1 MNVFVKPNCLVASSL
16 SWSGQALPINKH
28 YQPYTTYE
36 DALDGIIVESVL
48 CLETGEVTACPP
60 YLTLNNF
67 EGWVRS
73 NFTPSDTIESINLL
87 S

>member
-1 MNVFVKPNCLVASSL
+1 MNVFVKPDVLMSSSL
-16 SWSGQALPINKH
+16 SWCGKSVPINKH

-36 DALDGIIVESVL
+36 DVLDGTIVESVL
-48 CLETGEVTACPP
+48 CLESGEVTQCPP
-60 YLTLNNF
+60 HLTLDNF

-73 NFTPSDTIESINLL
+73 SFAPSDTVIQTNLL